1 MKRSLTGLLLTALAI
16 VMLASF
22 VHRSASEGYLFADDV
37 HWILE
42 GRAFHILRPFEIERR
57 THFYRPVVEIYF
69 AALTRLTGESVA
81 AMHAANVVLH
91 IGNALLVLWLA
102 RLLGGTLAQAILT
115 ALLFAAHARAVE
127 SVAWISGIT
136 AVLSTTFILL
146 AMVFHLRAHRSH
158 GLWDRLAS
166 SVALVLALFTHES
179 AVVLLPLL
187 IAADILCG
195 PVDQDWRARIKGN
208 VRVYLYALLPLA
220 LFLAVTTV
228 VNAQNYV
235 VTEGHYRLGWHFV
248 PNLLRY
254 LVALYIGRMGTLSL
268 VLTGA
273 IVAALFALR
282 LSVLRMGLLF
292 MVVTL
297 MPYSF
302 FTWGGTV
309 RYLYLPAVGFCL
321 ALAAGLIL
329 LRDALAHKW
338 SSRVGA
344 LVMAVL
350 ALFLIGRFASYG
362 AKATRDFRA
371 REAVYRKYADAFV
384 RAHPQLAPGATV
396 SLPSP
401 RPGEPDDIYIEPLLR
416 VVLKDS
422 ALRVAFVKSDALD
435 RQDR

>member
-1 MKRSLTGLLLTALAI
+1 
-16 VMLASF
+16 
-22 VHRSASEGYLFADDV
+22 
-37 HWILE
+37 
-42 GRAFHILRPFEIERR
+42 
-57 THFYRPVVEIYF
+57 
-69 AALTRLTGESVA
+69 
-81 AMHAANVVLH
+81 
-91 IGNALLVLWLA
+91 
-102 RLLGGTLAQAILT
+102 
-115 ALLFAAHARAVE
+115 
-127 SVAWISGIT
+127 
-136 AVLSTTFILL
+136 
-146 AMVFHLRAHRSH
+146 
-158 GLWDRLAS
+158 
-166 SVALVLALFTHES
+166 
-179 AVVLLPLL
+179 
-187 IAADILCG
+187 
-195 PVDQDWRARIKGN
+195 